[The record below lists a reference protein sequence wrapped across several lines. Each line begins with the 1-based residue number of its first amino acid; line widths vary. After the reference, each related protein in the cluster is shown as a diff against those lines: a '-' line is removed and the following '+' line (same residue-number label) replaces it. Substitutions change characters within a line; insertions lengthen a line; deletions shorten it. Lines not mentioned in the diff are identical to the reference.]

1 MVRAMSD
8 WHTGLTERQ
17 RKFCEAFAA
26 NGGNGTDAARQAGY
40 ARPDPEGS
48 RLLGKARI
56 AAALEA
62 MRASHTSA
70 AIMTREERQALWS
83 AIARG
88 EALDGHG
95 EAPKFS
101 ERLKASELLGKS
113 QADFIDRVRH
123 EGEDGRPLSIRVE
136 LVEPAK

>member
-1 MVRAMSD
+1 MSD

-40 ARPDPEGS
+40 KSPEVEAARM
-48 RLLGKARI
+48 LKLAKV

-62 MRASHTSA
+62 MRRATTNA
-70 AIMTREERQALWS
+70 AIATREERQAFWS
-83 AIARG
+83 SVMRG
-88 EALDGHG
+88 TLAGEDG
-95 EAPKFS
+95 EPPKFS
-101 ERLKASELLGKS
+101 DRLKASELLGKS

-136 LVEPAK
+136 LVEPAR